1 MRRAKNAESSTY
13 RGKSL
18 REFLESRGWK
28 RISRY
33 RFERNGV
40 EDFDVNA
47 VEDERDSDCIEL
59 LAAIDEVLASGGAGG
74 DARGCINICQ
84 PERTPMDA
92 RHATPPATKRAW
104 ELLSDSE
111 IELMISLYPEPVVMP
126 RCVSHSLKCRFA
138 VARRR
143 ICKDRRAA

>member
-1 MRRAKNAESSTY
+1 MADTKPNLERLKKARERYAESQKRGEY

-59 LAAIDEVLASGGAGG
+59 LAAIDEVLASGGAGC
-74 DARGCINICQ
+74 DARG
-84 PERTPMDA
+84 RLT
-92 RHATPPATKRAW
+92 
-104 ELLSDSE
+104 L
-111 IELMISLYPEPVVMP
+111 
-126 RCVSHSLKCRFA
+126 
-138 VARRR
+138 
-143 ICKDRRAA
+143 